1 MQPSRASQSNKDG
14 GARGDHHRRGAGR
27 GVVRSCTVSCTPH
40 PHHRGRGGG
49 KTGRALHITLYITIH
64 SLSRVPGNFLQTFEA
79 MEALK
84 MVDIMDLNLDGTCH
98 FCKERRRGDGWI
110 SSLPA
115 NVTGEVEDT
124 DGGTIPIS
132 ASVYLS
138 KGGNT
143 EKDRAFAI
151 LHFRPVELSNG
162 EPAGVSGPVVLF
174 PHFEY
179 CPFCGRRL
187 DDAQDD

>member
-1 MQPSRASQSNKDG
+1 
-14 GARGDHHRRGAGR
+14 
-27 GVVRSCTVSCTPH
+27 
-40 PHHRGRGGG
+40 
-49 KTGRALHITLYITIH
+49 
-64 SLSRVPGNFLQTFEA
+64 
-79 MEALK
+79 

-98 FCKERRRGDGWI
+98 FCKERRIGDGWI

-151 LHFRPVELSNG
+151 LHFRPVELLSNG

-187 DDAQDD
+187 DDAQSD